1 MIVYV
6 LSDGAGRYIRKDN
19 GTGKYVSVKGEKYAL
34 QFQSADNALKILYNS
49 VPKTIRDNFG
59 VEEIQ
64 IEDVK
69 TTKDMS
75 VVKSIINKNIIDD
88 EIASWLSKVDAFVG
102 LAESVETRIE
112 ELVELL
118 STTDKEICDIQHF
131 IEFGKLNA
139 YQGWLATSMLQNRL
153 RQRRKFKDELAA
165 LNLIKSCKIESK
177 SIENLHKA
185 VGGLGERKYSPRV
198 LSELFPDA
206 K

>member
-34 QFQSADNALKILYNS
+34 QFQSVDNALKILYNS

-185 VGGLGERKYSPRV
+185 VDGLGERKYSPRV

>member
-1 MIVYV
+1 MFMY
-6 LSDGAGRYIRKDN
+6 SPMEREDTSGRITEQENMFRLR
-19 GTGKYVSVKGEKYAL
+19 GEKYAL
-34 QFQSADNALKILYNS
+34 QFQSVDNALKILYNS

-185 VGGLGERKYSPRV
+185 VDGLGERKYSPRV